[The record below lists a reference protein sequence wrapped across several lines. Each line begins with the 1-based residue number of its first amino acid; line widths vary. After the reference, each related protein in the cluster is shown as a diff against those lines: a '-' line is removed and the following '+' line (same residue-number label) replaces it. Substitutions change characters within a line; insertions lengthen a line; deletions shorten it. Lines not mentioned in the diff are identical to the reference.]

1 MKIISVVGARPQF
14 IKLAILSK
22 ELRENHNEIIIHTGQ
37 HYDDNMSKYFF
48 EEMQIAKPDYN
59 LNIGSGSHGNQ
70 TAEMLIGLEDI
81 FLHQKPDVV
90 ITFGDTNTTLATGL
104 AATKLNIPIA
114 HIEAGLRS
122 HNREMPEE
130 INRILTDHISDY
142 LFAPTLT
149 AMENIKI
156 ENLYG
161 KPFLVGD
168 VMYDS
173 LLYYGKIAEQK
184 SRILKNLKLKQKEYI
199 LLTLHRP
206 YNVDNIHKLQN
217 IFSALKQTKKIIVLP
232 VHPRSRKMIESTNTI
247 IPENI
252 SIIEPLGYL
261 DFIFLQKH
269 SEKIITD
276 SGGIQKE
283 AYLNGIPCI
292 TIRPETEW
300 IETVKAGWNVLV
312 GDKKDQLIE
321 NCLHFKPSHNRP
333 RYFGDGNSSKK
344 IISIL
349 ESHL

>member
-37 HYDDNMSKYFF
+37 HYDDNMSRYFF

-59 LNIGSGSHGNQ
+59 LNIGSGSHGKQ

-104 AATKLNIPIA
+104 AATKLNIPVA

-149 AMENIKI
+149 AMENIKS

-206 YNVDNIHKLQN
+206 YNVDNIQKLQN
-217 IFSALKQTKKIIVLP
+217 IFSALKQTKRFIVLP
-232 VHPRSRKMIESTNTI
+232 VHPRTCKMIESTNTI

-312 GDKKDQLIE
+312 GDKMDQLIE

-333 RYFGDGNSSKK
+333 RYFGDGDSSKK

>member
-37 HYDDNMSKYFF
+37 HYDDNMSRYFF

-59 LNIGSGSHGNQ
+59 LNIGSGSHGKQ

-104 AATKLNIPIA
+104 AATKLNIPVA

-142 LFAPTLT
+142 LFAPTLN
-149 AMENIKI
+149 AMENIKS

-173 LLYYGKIAEQK
+173 LLYYGKIADQK
-184 SRILKNLKLKQKEYI
+184 SRILNNLKLKQKEYI

-206 YNVDNIHKLQN
+206 YNVDNIQKLQN
-217 IFSALKQTKKIIVLP
+217 IFSALKQTKRFIVLP
-232 VHPRSRKMIESTNTI
+232 VHPRSCKMIESTNII

-333 RYFGDGNSSKK
+333 RYFGDGDSSKK

>member
-59 LNIGSGSHGNQ
+59 LNIGSGSHGKQ

-104 AATKLNIPIA
+104 AATKLNIPVA
-114 HIEAGLRS
+114 HVEAGLRS

-149 AMENIKI
+149 AMENIKS

-206 YNVDNIHKLQN
+206 YNVDNIQKLQN
-217 IFSALKQTKKIIVLP
+217 IFSALKQTKRFIVLP

>member
-37 HYDDNMSKYFF
+37 HYDDNMSRYFF
-48 EEMQIAKPDYN
+48 EEMQIAEPDYN
-59 LNIGSGSHGNQ
+59 LNIGSGSHGKQ

-104 AATKLNIPIA
+104 AATKLNIPVA
-114 HIEAGLRS
+114 HVEAGLRS

-149 AMENIKI
+149 AMENIKS

-206 YNVDNIHKLQN
+206 YNVDNIQKLQN
-217 IFSALKQTKKIIVLP
+217 IFSALKQTKKFIVLP
-232 VHPRSRKMIESTNTI
+232 LHPRTRKMIESTNTI

-252 SIIEPLGYL
+252 FIIKPLGYL
-261 DFIFLQKH
+261 DFIILQKN

-276 SGGIQKE
+276 SGGVQKE
-283 AYLNGIPCI
+283 AYMNGIPCI
-292 TIRPETEW
+292 TVRPETEW
-300 IETVKAGWNVLV
+300 VETVKAGWNVLV
-312 GDKKDQLIE
+312 GDKMDQLIE
-321 NCLHFKPSHNRP
+321 NCLSFNPYHNRP
-333 RYFGDGNSSKK
+333 QYFGDGKSAKN